1 MASKKDEEDSPCCC
15 IRFPSIPD
23 LWMMF
28 IDFAFTLGTT
38 IVYIADVI
46 TDIITLKM
54 YWDQGWHTAFGLSMG
69 FIIGPSILLAIL
81 ECQFLM
87 KTYGKNIKWGT
98 VILRTALNIP
108 FQLTVIWYHCKLSYR
123 YMKIWLSQKNST
135 DKSAMKSNGRG
146 ASMSN
151 LADIDDRANSMERRA
166 FMEVPVDDA
175 AASTA
180 YPINSDHTWWKQL
193 TREEWLSH
201 LNKMKLTESMLESL
215 PQLLINLYLI
225 VRYPNTAVVQYISAA
240 LSYLSLCGGIVRYD
254 KTRKDNEAERLMV
267 DRTLLHSR
275 VFATRLE
282 WPQIL
287 FLSIY
292 KGSFLA
298 ARILALVFFTVYFQV
313 YVLVFVF
320 VHWVCLLAYLVY
332 LWYPTDM
339 RKKTRQ
345 LVQADYKFRAYMFLS
360 QDFLS
365 VLHNSLVGI
374 FINVRPRNYAFLGQP
389 YCYIF
394 WYYFIYVIENVVL
407 FMLPGVYLSMRD
419 EEIFLV
425 ERQYYVVM
433 ICELLLN
440 VIGTIMCIAYYF
452 FVHKMH
458 LYSRNAYPQFM
469 KMYHV
474 MCCCHDNVDPPLPKE
489 WTVCKQA
496 ETSELFFLR
505 REKLKEYK
513 SGFTT
518 VVRAN
523 RRHGR
528 NLECFVD
535 DRGQIFYAPR
545 SKLFKK
551 IPTREEEELVNMRK
565 EASRQSL
572 DNIDRDTQLQP
583 SNRSE
588 SHSTVHNERLVGEEP
603 SFVSKDIELR
613 LLTKST
619 EKPPPLPDSPPV
631 AHTTSS
637 IRGSIISKSSDKS
650 SVKTSQCK
658 HSKSTKSSDYAAD
671 TKDKDT
677 TQPSDDTSSLL
688 TDAQKNKND
697 TSTSSPK
704 STRSSKSRSH
714 HSAHQPTERY
724 PGSPES
730 QKSSNHGR
738 GRKKEKSPPRSF
750 KSTEAVKSPQKRGSR
765 SPSDRKREE
774 KSRSPQSSS
783 NYEHQSSKNKSRR
796 SRNPSSRHNHHKK
809 SSTNGDENDLSER
822 SAPVGQSWV

>member
-1 MASKKDEEDSPCCC
+1 MANEKDDEDGPRCCN
-15 IRFPSIPD
+15 IRFPTIPD

-28 IDFAFTLGTT
+28 FDFAFTLGTT
-38 IVYIADVI
+38 IVYIADIV

-54 YWDQGWHTAFGLSMG
+54 YWEQEWYTAFGLSMG
-69 FIIGPSILLAIL
+69 FIIGPSVLLAIL
-81 ECQFLM
+81 ECQFLI
-87 KTYGKNIKWGT
+87 KTYGKNIKWGSI
-98 VILRTALNIP
+98 ILRTLLNVP

-123 YMKIWLSQKNST
+123 YMKIWLAHKNST
-135 DKSAMKSNGRG
+135 KENGIKANGRG

-151 LADIDDRANSMERRA
+151 LADIDDRANSLERRA

-175 AASTA
+175 AAVTA
-180 YPINSDHTWWKQL
+180 YPVNTDRTWWKQL

-225 VRYPNTAVVQYISAA
+225 VRYPNTAIVQYISAA

-254 KTRKDNEAERLMV
+254 KTRKDNEADRLMV

-292 KGSFLA
+292 KGAFLA
-298 ARILALVFFTVYFQV
+298 ARILALVYFTVYFQV
-313 YVLVFVF
+313 YALVFVF
-320 VHWVCLLAYLVY
+320 IHWVCLLSYLVY

-407 FMLPGVYLSMRD
+407 FMLPGVYLSIRD
-419 EEIFLV
+419 EEIFLL

-440 VIGTIMCIAYYF
+440 VIGSVMCIAYYF
-452 FVHKMH
+452 FVHKMRT
-458 LYSRNAYPQFM
+458 YSRNAYPQFM
-469 KMYHV
+469 KMYHI

-496 ETSELFFLR
+496 ETSEVFFLR
-505 REKLKEYK
+505 RDKLKEYK

-551 IPTREEEELVNMRK
+551 LPTREEEELVNMRK
-565 EASRQSL
+565 EASRHSL
-572 DNIDRDTQLQP
+572 DNIDRDTP
-583 SNRSE
+583 SKRSE

-603 SFVSKDIELR
+603 SLISKDIELC
-613 LLTKST
+613 LSAKSI
-619 EKPPPLPDSPPV
+619 KKPPLPDSPPV
-631 AHTTSS
+631 AHPASS
-637 IRGSIISKSSDKS
+637 IRGSMISKRADES
-650 SVKTSQCK
+650 SVKTSQHK
-658 HSKSTKSSDYAAD
+658 HSKYDYAAD
-671 TKDKDT
+671 TKDTTPPPHDT
-677 TQPSDDTSSLL
+677 TSLL
-688 TDAQKNKND
+688 AYDQRSKKDLSQT
-697 TSTSSPK
+697 SPK
-704 STRSSKSRSH
+704 STQSSKSRSH
-714 HSAHQPTERY
+714 RSSQQHKERYRGPTESY
-724 PGSPES
+724 V
-730 QKSSNHGR
+730 
-738 GRKKEKSPPRSF
+738 KSPDHEGGRRKERSPPHSS
-750 KSTEAVKSPQKRGSR
+750 KSTEAANSPQKYNSHTPSDHKSQKRSKSPQSH
-765 SPSDRKREE
+765 
-774 KSRSPQSSS
+774 
-783 NYEHQSSKNKSRR
+783 NEHQGSKNQSRR
-796 SRNPSSRHNHHKK
+796 SSDRSSRHSPQKK
-809 SSTNGDENDLSER
+809 SSTHHDENAPSER